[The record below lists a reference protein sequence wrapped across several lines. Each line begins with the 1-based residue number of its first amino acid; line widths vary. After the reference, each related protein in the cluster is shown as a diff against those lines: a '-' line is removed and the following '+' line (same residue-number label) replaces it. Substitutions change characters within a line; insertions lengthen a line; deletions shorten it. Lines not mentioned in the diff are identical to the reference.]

1 MITEPIELVASVET
15 MGQPYH
21 GPIVGSTL
29 TLPNGASM
37 PVAFADQQTLAYDLS
52 AVLTHFGPRGNTAYV
67 KFAGLP
73 AVAAPSVQ
81 EAAEGV
87 VWYDDAVLF
96 GQTRQYSPRSA
107 TLFVPRL
114 FRDAY
119 GVVWEIDTAVVYPD
133 TIASHQD
140 ISTAPTSG
148 PVSLTV
154 RAKKFGLD
162 VTDSWHALV
171 SYADTLDVQ
180 PALRAIEDAW
190 RADPLYTSG
199 VPYYWVGDA
208 RQFTNEPVAV
218 PWRPPLVQASPDGS
232 RQLVALYYRKNDDF
246 TAARWTIAKVYRVS
260 ISSGAS
266 HGTPP
271 VASVAVAKSVTDCM
285 SWTVTTRSE
294 SAATKRTADSDPP
307 DFILPPQPD
316 VVPWQV
322 VDYEDDADIDYAYI
336 GSARVLLLATFDSGG
351 AEVYIESDYAE
362 AHTLAWVPSG
372 SASGSFAR
380 VDDTHWN
387 GSASYNVANT
397 ATLTDSYT
405 MRILRNGAAAVT
417 FSDTRVVVNV
427 QSESASWTLTSASPA
442 SPYTAENVVEDS
454 DSSASGSSSAGGAVG
469 AGGGW
474 SGAHFTGF
482 DPSPKAVSD
491 FPPPVARAWTNNIAM
506 TDIALSGATA
516 GDVFKAMAGPSGA
529 VVTVGVEAGTT
540 YRYASWNPRSGALA
554 HGLTPVGWV

>member
-73 AVAAPSVQ
+73 AVAAPSAQ

-87 VWYDDAVLF
+87 VWFDDAVLF

-107 TLFVPRL
+107 TLSVPRL

-119 GVVWEIDTAVVYPD
+119 GVVWEIDTAVSYPY
-133 TIASHQD
+133 TIASHPD

-162 VTDSWHALV
+162 VTDSWHSLV

-180 PALRAIEDAW
+180 PALRAIEDTW
-190 RADPLYTSG
+190 RADPLYGSG

-232 RQLVALYYRKNDDF
+232 RQLVALYYRNNDNF
-246 TAARWTIAKVYRVS
+246 TTARWTIAKVYRVS

-266 HGTPP
+266 NGTPP

-285 SWTVTTRSE
+285 SWTVTARQYGAGLKR
-294 SAATKRTADSDPP
+294 AAHAVPAGPT
-307 DFILPPQPD
+307 LPPQPD
-316 VVPWQV
+316 VVTWSHH
-322 VDYEDDADIDYAYI
+322 DYAADDSYTFA
-336 GSARVLLLATFDSGG
+336 GASRATLLATFAADGTETYIDADYQVSQTRQWAVSGG
-351 AEVYIESDYAE
+351 
-362 AHTLAWVPSG
+362 
-372 SASGSFAR
+372 ASGSFAR
-380 VDDTHWN
+380 IDDNHWS
-387 GSASYNVANT
+387 GSAAYDVSS
-397 ATLTDSYT
+397 TLTKAYQYNL
-405 MRILRNGAAAVT
+405 RLLRNGTAKLDFA
-417 FSDTRVVVNV
+417 
-427 QSESASWTLTSASPA
+427 QSESIVSTERDQAAWSLDPASSSSPYYAPSDTETNSTTGSGASTAGGRVGTDASWSGEHCVGPA
-442 SPYTAENVVEDS
+442 SDVP
-454 DSSASGSSSAGGAVG
+454 G
-469 AGGGW
+469 AGI
-474 SGAHFTGF
+474 
-482 DPSPKAVSD
+482 VQ
-491 FPPPVARAWTNNIAM
+491 FPPPTARGLTNNLAM
-506 TDIALSGATA
+506 TDIPLASGNVWRALVA
-516 GDVFKAMAGPSGA
+516 PSGDA
-529 VVTVGVEAGTT
+529 SIIGVEPPAP
-540 YRYASWNPRSGALA
+540 YRFASWNPRTGALA